1 MAVEGQYQKEN
12 EVMSEKTLR
21 LSQQDLNSIFLSALG
36 NCVSCHNGMD
46 CKPLEVDLNK
56 PFSQRFRV
64 YLYNATYP
72 PGGRTLGERK
82 IQLIVPG
89 QSRGKRGDFDH
100 SDGRIVLLI
109 GYEADVDVFIL
120 WDSGT
125 YRNFSYSMNVQV
137 NPETIFAAYA
147 GEIALQTR
155 LRRTPEIVNEVVVC
169 APSEKLLEAIN
180 ERIRLS
186 FKRIVES

>member
-1 MAVEGQYQKEN
+1 
-12 EVMSEKTLR
+12 MSEETLR
-21 LSQQDLNSIFLSALG
+21 LSQPKLNSIFLSVLG
-36 NCVSCHNGMD
+36 NCVSCHNGLD
-46 CKPLEVDLNK
+46 SKPLEIDLNK
-56 PFSQRFRV
+56 PFTQRLRV

-100 SDGRIVLLI
+100 SDGRIVLLV
-109 GYEADVDVFIL
+109 GYEANVDVFIL

-155 LRRTPEIVNEVVVC
+155 RRRTPVTVDEIVVC
-169 APSEKLLEAIN
+169 ASSERLIDAIN
-180 ERIRLS
+180 KRIQLS
-186 FKRIVES
+186 FKRIIES